1 MSKYK
6 KILLVSALMMS
17 ANYALAISKGRATRL
32 VNESGVGVYLNA
44 AQKAK
49 IAEELS
55 ASNIPNTRGDNL
67 SKAIDFI
74 NSHSIVTAKK
84 AAAASG
90 AGAAAAGAPTT
101 TPRSRRGASAAAASG
116 TAAQAGRTATSRRRG
131 SMGSSPSS
139 AGASGNMVIPPYK
152 GRSAAS
158 GAGAPSAAAG
168 APTTTPRIR
177 GKRGGA
183 SAAAASG
190 AGASGNMLIP
200 PYKGRSAAAAGAPT
214 TPPRSGRGAGAA
226 AASGAGL
233 TPPATPPGKR
243 GRAGEHTPV
252 ILGAP
257 GGSPQKQVRSATGTT
272 ERASRTAENA
282 DSANLASRLELQIS
296 NSDDSSYSDDFE
308 SDDRS

>member
-90 AGAAAAGAPTT
+90 AG
-101 TPRSRRGASAAAASG
+101 
-116 TAAQAGRTATSRRRG
+116 
-131 SMGSSPSS
+131 
-139 AGASGNMVIPPYK
+139 
-152 GRSAAS
+152 
-158 GAGAPSAAAG
+158 
-168 APTTTPRIR
+168 
-177 GKRGGA
+177 
-183 SAAAASG
+183 
-190 AGASGNMLIP
+190 
-200 PYKGRSAAAAGAPT
+200 
-214 TPPRSGRGAGAA
+214 
-226 AASGAGL
+226 L

>member
-152 GRSAAS
+152 GRSAA
-158 GAGAPSAAAG
+158 
-168 APTTTPRIR
+168 
-177 GKRGGA
+177 
-183 SAAAASG
+183 
-190 AGASGNMLIP
+190 
-200 PYKGRSAAAAGAPT
+200 AAGAPT